1 MIIIYILGDF
11 WKRLKLVSVNSS
23 PNHLASEAF
32 MPCFNLANSLFNVQM
47 SKLKILD
54 KKLKSFLFF
63 LFYIYTSYIYIYT
76 SYIYMLIVSSKN
88 AIYFSLF

>member
-32 MPCFNLANSLFNVQM
+32 MRCFNLANSLFNVQM

-63 LFYIYTSYIYIYT
+63 LFYIYTSYIYIYKL
-76 SYIYMLIVSSKN
+76 YIYANSVQQKCNI
-88 AIYFSLF
+88 F